1 MNRLALHK
9 LSYGIY
15 VLTTKVDEIP
25 YGCIINTAFQIT
37 SEPPRIAVSC
47 NRDNFTNQK
56 IKDSGKFAISV
67 LAEDSDPA
75 IISTFGYQ
83 SGRDTDKFSKLTYTA
98 GEELGLPVFPADSVA
113 TLECRVIETLEA
125 GTHTVFIG
133 EAVSGDITRSDADEM
148 TYRYYHEI
156 RKGVAPK
163 NAPTFIEPEKAS
175 ANEPEKWKCAVCGY
189 IYEDEKSFGDLPDE
203 WVCPICGATKNLFN
217 KL

>member
-15 VLTTKVDEIP
+15 VLTTKVDDIP

-37 SEPPRIAVSC
+37 SEPPKIAVSC

-56 IKDSGKFAISV
+56 IKDSGIFALSV

-83 SGRDTDKFSKLTYTA
+83 SGKDTDKFSKLSAAA
-98 GEELGLPVFPADSVA
+98 GEKLGLPIFVDASVA
-113 TLECRVIETLEA
+113 VIECRVVDTLEV
-125 GTHTVFIG
+125 GTHTVFVG

-163 NAPTFIEPEKAS
+163 NAPTFIETEDIS
-175 ANEPEKWKCAVCGY
+175 ATATEKWKCAVCGY
-189 IYEDEKSFGDLPDE
+189 IYEDEKPFSELPDD
-203 WVCPICGATKNLFN
+203 WVCPICGATKDLFN
-217 KL
+217 KQ